1 MTVVCCWKRCC
12 LIGVWISMID
22 RRRWR
27 RWYDDAVGAR
37 SRWFMVRERETMW
50 CGRSL
55 TMLLMCTGIVRWTRA
70 IERITLVQ
78 SSIFTSICVIPRSTT
93 RVGAVLRWLLDV
105 FVHRVCV
112 CVYVAAMNNGGSV
125 QMGGYSQDPNVRTT
139 TTRVVCSHLMF
150 VCVCVCVCSWAAT
163 MAMPATMIPT
173 YSSVNTQAVPKA
185 VCCSFIATNVFLL
198 VPHCRLQSNWS
209 RHTHCHAT
217 RRRGRWRRFI
227 QRRFIQ
233 RRFIQ
238 RRFVQR
244 RFVQR

>member
-93 RVGAVLRWLLDV
+93 RVGAALIIRCVCSSCMCMCVCSGYEQWWFSANGRLFTRSQRKNNNNACCLLSFNV
-105 FVHRVCV
+105 RLCMCV
-112 CVYVAAMNNGGSV
+112 CV
-125 QMGGYSQDPNVRTT
+125 
-139 TTRVVCSHLMF
+139 
-150 VCVCVCVCSWAAT
+150 
-163 MAMPATMIPT
+163 
-173 YSSVNTQAVPKA
+173 
-185 VCCSFIATNVFLL
+185 
-198 VPHCRLQSNWS
+198 
-209 RHTHCHAT
+209 
-217 RRRGRWRRFI
+217 
-227 QRRFIQ
+227 
-233 RRFIQ
+233 
-238 RRFVQR
+238 
-244 RFVQR
+244 